1 MPLAL
6 QRSTVADADFEKFQW
21 GPTKSRQ
28 MTIIDAVTVVPLV
41 SEPTVVT
48 VEDLRHVAAGCRPL
62 WGRSDAFDIRPENAL
77 WRRREMAESD
87 PCKCPTTVMDNDILE
102 RHGFPLCSSTFLF
115 YDLKIGN
122 QAGNLNG

>member
-6 QRSTVADADFEKFQW
+6 QRSTVADADFEKLQC

-28 MTIIDAVTVVPLV
+28 MTIIDAVIVVPLV

-62 WGRSDAFDIRPENAL
+62 Q
-77 WRRREMAESD
+77 
-87 PCKCPTTVMDNDILE
+87 TTISWSAT
-102 RHGFPLCSSTFLF
+102 GFPYAHRHF
-115 YDLKIGN
+115 YSLKNRNQAGTLNVNRN
-122 QAGNLNG
+122 QAGNLNINMAHQLIKC